1 MGSFGFGP
9 SLRAR
14 RGLGIGAGGFSVI
27 GTLDPAQFKVAY
39 SDSLSVSG
47 GTGPYSV
54 SGLPAY
60 GPVANVSGGTINF
73 SGIPS

>member
-14 RGLGIGAGGFSVI
+14 RRGAAGGGFAVI
-27 GTLDPAQFKVAY
+27 GTLDAAQFKVAY
-39 SDSLSVSG
+39 SDSLTVSG
-47 GTGPYSV
+47 GTAPYSV

-60 GPVANVSGGTINF
+60 GPVANVSGGTITF
-73 SGIPS
+73 SGTPF